1 MSAYET
7 IIGLEVHVQ
16 LNTKTKIFCSCA
28 TSFGEEPNKNV
39 CPTCLGLPGALPVLN
54 KEVVKKAIS
63 FGTAIN
69 AKINQ
74 NSIFARKN
82 YFYPD
87 LPKAYQISQF
97 EIPIVGRGEI
107 EIEVNGE
114 KKIIGVTR
122 AHMEEDAG
130 KNIHEDSYSKV
141 DLNRACTPLLEIVS
155 EPDMRSSDEA
165 IAYLKKLHSIVRFL
179 GISDANMQE
188 GSFRCDA
195 NVSIRPKGD
204 SKLYTRVE
212 IKNLNSFKFIQKA
225 IEYEVER
232 QIEAWEDGKYENE
245 VVQETRL
252 FDTNKGTTRSMRGKE
267 EAADYRY
274 FPDPDLLPVFI
285 DEDLM
290 NEGKKIPEMPDEKR
304 ARYVK
309 DFGIKESDAIVL
321 TSELEIALYFEDML
335 EKGASAKGAVTWLTT
350 ELLGR
355 LKGENTL
362 QTCGIDSSTLAT
374 LVKRIDEGKIS
385 GKSAKE
391 ILDVLVEKKGG
402 DVDSLIDSMGLAQVN
417 DDGVILSVIETVLNA
432 NEDKV
437 AEYKSGKDKL
447 FGFFVGQVMKNSKGA
462 NPARVNEL
470 LKEKLG

>member
-1 MSAYET
+1 MSAFET

-28 TSFGEEPNKNV
+28 TSFGAEPNTNV

-54 KEVVKKAIS
+54 REVVKKAIS

-69 AKINQ
+69 AQINQ

-97 EIPIVGRGEI
+97 EIPIVGRGNI
-107 EIEVNGE
+107 EIEVGGE

-130 KNIHEDSYSKV
+130 KNIHESDYSKV

-179 GISDANMQE
+179 DISDANMQE

-195 NVSIRPKGD
+195 NVSIRPSGD

-232 QIEAWEDGKYENE
+232 QIEAWEDGKYESE

-252 FDTNKGTTRSMRGKE
+252 FDTAKGVTRSMRGKE

-274 FPDPDLLPVFI
+274 FPDPDLLPVYI
-285 DEDLM
+285 DESLM
-290 NEGKKIPEMPDEKR
+290 NEGRAIPEMPDEKR
-304 ARYVK
+304 ERYVRE
-309 DFGIKESDAIVL
+309 FGIKPSDAGVL
-321 TSELEIALYFEDML
+321 TSELEMARYFESML
-335 EKGASAKGAVTWLTT
+335 DSGASAKGAVTWLTT

-362 QTCGIDSSTLAT
+362 QSCGVDSITLAT

-391 ILDVLVEKKGG
+391 ILDVLVEQRGG
-402 DVDSLIDSMGLAQVN
+402 DVDRLIDSMGLAQVN
-417 DDGVILSVIETVLNA
+417 DDGAILSAIESVLAANA
-432 NEDKV
+432 DKV

-447 FGFFVGQVMKNSKGA
+447 FGFFVGQVMKASKGA
-462 NPARVNEL
+462 NPTRVNEL
-470 LKEKLG
+470 LKEKLQ

>member
-1 MSAYET
+1 MSAFET

-28 TSFGEEPNKNV
+28 TSFGAEPNTNV

-54 KEVVKKAIS
+54 REVVKKAIA

-69 AKINQ
+69 AQINQ
-74 NSIFARKN
+74 NSVFARKN

-97 EIPIVGRGEI
+97 EIPIVGRGNI

-114 KKIIGVTR
+114 KKTIGVTR

-130 KNIHEDSYSKV
+130 KNIHESDYSKV

-179 GISDANMQE
+179 DISDANMQE

-195 NVSIRPKGD
+195 NVSIRPSGD

-232 QIEAWEDGKYENE
+232 QIEAWEDGKYESE

-252 FDTNKGTTRSMRGKE
+252 FDTAKGVTRSMRGKE

-274 FPDPDLLPVFI
+274 FPDPDLLPVYI
-285 DEDLM
+285 DESLM
-290 NEGKKIPEMPDEKR
+290 NEGRAIPEMPDEKR
-304 ARYVK
+304 ERYVRE
-309 DFGIKESDAIVL
+309 FGIKPSDAGVL
-321 TSELEIALYFEDML
+321 TSELEMARYFESML
-335 EKGASAKGAVTWLTT
+335 DSGASAKGAVTWLTT

-362 QTCGIDSSTLAT
+362 QSCGVDSITLAT

-391 ILDVLVEKKGG
+391 ILDVLVEQRGG
-402 DVDSLIDSMGLAQVN
+402 DVDGLIDSMGLAQVN
-417 DDGVILSVIETVLNA
+417 DDGAILSAIESVLAANA
-432 NEDKV
+432 DKV

-447 FGFFVGQVMKNSKGA
+447 FGFFVGQVMKASKGA

-470 LKEKLG
+470 LKEKLQ